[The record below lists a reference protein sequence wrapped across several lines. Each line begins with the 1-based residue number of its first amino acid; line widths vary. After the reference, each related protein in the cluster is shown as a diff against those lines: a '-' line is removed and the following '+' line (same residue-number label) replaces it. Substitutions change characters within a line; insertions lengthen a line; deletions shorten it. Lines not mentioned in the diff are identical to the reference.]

1 MTQVSYD
8 EMLELASLGA
18 GVMHSRSIEFAKKYS
33 VPIQVRSSIVD
44 GPGTLIRKIPADLS
58 KAVCGA
64 VLAED
69 EALVTLAGVPDIPG
83 SSSEIFS
90 QIASQKITV
99 DMIIQNVGK
108 EGHAGLS
115 FTIPRDE
122 LEVTLEAI
130 DQVRQT
136 LRIKEVFHSADVS
149 KVSVVGSGMAYQP
162 GVAKKMFRSISDAGV
177 NVLMITTSQIKISVL
192 VQRSDA
198 RKALEAV
205 HQAFE
210 LDIPAEN
217 GSASLVEPPP
227 PRPEGERADVVDR
240 LRGME
245 DLLIDDISL
254 DTDQS
259 RITLERVPDR
269 PGIAA
274 LVFEQVAR
282 AGIVV
287 DMIVQSHVD
296 KDGLA
301 NISFTIPRADLLACQ
316 DLCQQIA
323 EELPCQGISNSPQAA
338 KLSVSGIGLRSHTDV
353 AQRMFQALGSGG
365 VNVELTNTSEVRV
378 NVIVAAE
385 QGEHALALVKAAFSD
400 ITGP

>member
-1 MTQVSYD
+1 MC
-8 EMLELASLGA
+8 
-18 GVMHSRSIEFAKKYS
+18 
-33 VPIQVRSSIVD
+33 
-44 GPGTLIRKIPADLS
+44 IRD
-58 KAVCGA
+58 
-64 VLAED
+64 
-69 EALVTLAGVPDIPG
+69 

-108 EGHAGLS
+108 EGHTGLS

-136 LRIKEVFHSADVS
+136 LRIEEVFHSADVS

-162 GVAKKMFRSISDAGV
+162 GVAEKMLRSISDAGI

-210 LDIPAEN
+210 LDMPAEN
-217 GSASLVEPPP
+217 GSASLAEPPP
-227 PRPEGERADVVDR
+227 PRPEGVRADVVDR

-338 KLSVSGIGLRSHTDV
+338 KLSVSGIGLRSHTEV
-353 AQRMFQALGSGG
+353 AQRMFQS
-365 VNVELTNTSEVRV
+365 SW
-378 NVIVAAE
+378 
-385 QGEHALALVKAAFSD
+385 
-400 ITGP
+400 